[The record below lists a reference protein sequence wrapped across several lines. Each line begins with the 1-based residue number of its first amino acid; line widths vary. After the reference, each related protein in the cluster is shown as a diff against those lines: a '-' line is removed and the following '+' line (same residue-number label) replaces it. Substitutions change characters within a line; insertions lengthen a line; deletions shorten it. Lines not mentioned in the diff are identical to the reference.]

1 MYNPQRYFLAI
12 VKIKRLFILV
22 VVVVVVV
29 FETNAYEHPLNP
41 TTIVASMAIF
51 F

>member
-22 VVVVVVV
+22 VVVVVV
-29 FETNAYEHPLNP
+29 FETNAYERPLNP

>member
-22 VVVVVVV
+22 VVVVV
-29 FETNAYEHPLNP
+29 FETNAYERPLDP